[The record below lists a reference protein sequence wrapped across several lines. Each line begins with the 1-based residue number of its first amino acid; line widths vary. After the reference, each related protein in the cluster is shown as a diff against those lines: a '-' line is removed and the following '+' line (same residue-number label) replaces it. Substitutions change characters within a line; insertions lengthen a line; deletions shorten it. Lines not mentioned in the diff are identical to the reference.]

1 MTPMTDEV
9 LTTTRGHVLI
19 VTINRPA
26 RRNAIDHQT
35 ALGLEAAW
43 DRLDGDDDL
52 RAAVL
57 TGAEGF
63 FSAGADLKAVAAGGP
78 TGRTA
83 RRGQF
88 GTIQDPPRKPV
99 VAAIEGDALGGG
111 CELALACD
119 LIVAARRS
127 QLGLPECRRGVL
139 AAGGGVI
146 RLPHRIPFNVA
157 MEMAL
162 TGAPQPAE
170 RLYALGLVN
179 RLCEAGEALAVALE
193 LADSIAA
200 NAPLAVT
207 AAKRVMAGAL
217 AQSEVLAW
225 QLQQPEWERV
235 RASADYREGVAAFV
249 EKRAPRWEGR

>member
-1 MTPMTDEV
+1 MSGEI
-9 LTTTRGHVLI
+9 LTETRGHVLVI
-19 VTINRPA
+19 TINRPE

-43 DRLDGDDDL
+43 DRLDADGDL

-57 TGAEGF
+57 TGAGGF
-63 FSAGADLKAVAAGGP
+63 FSAGADLKAVAAGAPSGS
-78 TGRTA
+78 TA

-88 GTIQDPPRKPV
+88 GTIQDPPAKPV

-119 LIVAARRS
+119 LIVATRRS
-127 QLGLPECRRGVL
+127 HLGLPECRRGIL

-162 TGAPQPAE
+162 TGAPQTAE

-179 RLCEAGEALAVALE
+179 RLCEPGEALAVALQ
-193 LADSIAA
+193 LAETIAA

-207 AAKRVMAGAL
+207 GAKRVMAGAL
-217 AQSEVLAW
+217 TESEAAAW
-225 QLQQPEWERV
+225 QMQRPEWERV
-235 RASADYREGVAAFV
+235 RGSEDFKEGIAAFV
-249 EKRAPRWEGR
+249 EKRAPRWRGK

>member
-1 MTPMTDEV
+1 V
-9 LTTTRGHVLI
+9 LV
-19 VTINRPA
+19 VTINRPE

-35 ALGLEAAW
+35 ALALEAAW
-43 DRLDGDDDL
+43 DALDANDNL

-57 TGAEGF
+57 TGAQNY

-78 TGRTA
+78 GGSTA

-88 GTIQDPPRKPV
+88 GTIQQPPRKPV

-119 LIVAARRS
+119 LIVATRRS
-127 QLGLPECRRGVL
+127 QLGLPECRRGVM
-139 AAGGGVI
+139 AAAGGVI

-179 RLCEAGEALAVALE
+179 RLCDVGEALAVALA
-193 LADSIAA
+193 LAETIAA

-207 AAKRVMAGAL
+207 AAKQVMAGAL
-217 AQSEVLAW
+217 VKSEAAAW
-225 QLQQPEWERV
+225 TLQKPEWERL
-235 RASADYREGVAAFV
+235 RASEDFREGVAAFV
-249 EKRAPRWEGR
+249 EKRAPLWRGR

>member
-1 MTPMTDEV
+1 MAGEV
-9 LTTTRGHVLI
+9 LTESFGHVLV
-19 VTINRPA
+19 VTINRPE

-43 DRLDGDDDL
+43 DQLDGDETL

-57 TGAEGF
+57 TGAQQY
-63 FSAGADLKAVAAGGP
+63 FSAGADLTAVAAGGP
-78 TGRTA
+78 GGSTA

-119 LIVAARRS
+119 LIVATRRS
-127 QLGLPECRRGVL
+127 QMGLPECRRGVL

-179 RLCEAGEALAVALE
+179 RLCDVGEALAVALE
-193 LADSIAA
+193 LAKGIAA
-200 NAPLAVT
+200 NAPLAVI

-217 AQSEVLAW
+217 TETEAAAW
-225 QLQQPEWERV
+225 QLQKPEWERV
-235 RASADYREGVAAFV
+235 RGSDDYREGITAFV
-249 EKRAPRWEGR
+249 EKRAPRWRGK

>member
-1 MTPMTDEV
+1 MTGEV
-9 LTTTRGHVLI
+9 LTETRGHVLI
-19 VTINRPA
+19 VTICRPE

-43 DRLDGDDDL
+43 DLLDSDGEL

-57 TGAEGF
+57 TGAGGF
-63 FSAGADLKAVAAGGP
+63 FSAGADLKAAAAGGP
-78 TGRTA
+78 TGSTA

-119 LIVAARRS
+119 LIVATRRS

-162 TGAPQPAE
+162 TGAPQTAE

-179 RLCEAGEALAVALE
+179 RLCEVGEALTEALALAEAV
-193 LADSIAA
+193 AA
-200 NAPLAVT
+200 NAPLAVA
-207 AAKRVMAGAL
+207 AAKRVMTGAL
-217 AQSEVLAW
+217 TASEAQAW
-225 QLQQPEWERV
+225 ELQKPEWERV
-235 RASADYREGVAAFV
+235 RRSEDFREGVAAFV
-249 EKRAPRWEGR
+249 EKRAPRWRGK